1 VPDVFTMLESDHRT
15 VESLLAEIEASEQGP
30 EREALVVKVTQAL
43 QLHMQFEEG
52 EVYPLLKE
60 VDDGMEQEAEVEHQL
75 ARDGLAKMTE
85 LAAAPGFGA
94 AVEMVKAGISHHG
107 EEEEQEAFPKLRNS
121 CDDATVE
128 RLGQALLQRKA
139 QAGTLADDLEG
150 ATKGVLS
157 QIAEQFG
164 VEGRTSMTKPELI
177 EAIGSAT
184 KSKG

>member
-1 VPDVFTMLESDHRT
+1 
-15 VESLLAEIEASEQGP
+15 
-30 EREALVVKVTQAL
+30 VTTPP
-43 QLHMQFEEG
+43 F
-52 EVYPLLKE
+52 
-60 VDDGMEQEAEVEHQL
+60 
-75 ARDGLAKMTE
+75 
-85 LAAAPGFGA
+85 
-94 AVEMVKAGISHHG
+94 
-107 EEEEQEAFPKLRNS
+107 
-121 CDDATVE
+121 E